1 MLDEDSFFLDGDG
14 IVWAASWT
22 AAIFAVA
29 FLSGALLRYRYRK
42 TVQAVGDA
50 SHPPAGST

>member
-14 IVWAASWT
+14 IVWAASW
-22 AAIFAVA
+22 AAGIFAVA